1 MSSNDSD
8 GLVLVV
14 DDQPSNLG
22 LVKTALSRD
31 GFEVETAGDATTALR
46 WLAERT
52 PDLILLDVMMPE
64 MNGFELCSQIKK
76 NAASQDIPV
85 IFLSGDDHQG
95 SIRTGFKVG
104 GVDYVTKPFNKEEL
118 LARVRT
124 HVELR
129 RAHQRHAAQLI
140 ERNQVLKLI
149 ANEWHKPLQRIVLTT
164 AKMKSLCG
172 NLDEDTAALLANEA
186 TSAERMLA
194 SIEAFLQLRAV
205 DGDEHAGDE
214 VRDEVF
220 TSDDLSRMMGRW
232 YATAKRKPLEI
243 VLRDTARG
251 TPLEGGYFMA
261 RQIVDAALQ
270 NAINYTPTNGRVK
283 VSISKEGNRVLM
295 TITDNGPGFP
305 ANYLN
310 QPFQPHMQ
318 HNGATVKDKK
328 VKATLGIGLAAA
340 KRAAD
345 RMGAHL
351 TIGNGADEGAVVKI
365 AFAVTKKVRSQ
376 SAQP

>member
-1 MSSNDSD
+1 MSSNESD

-14 DDQPSNLG
+14 DDQASNLG

-31 GFEVETAGDATTALR
+31 GFEVETATDAATALR
-46 WLAERT
+46 WLSERT

-64 MNGFELCSQIKK
+64 MNGFELCGRIKK
-76 NAASQDIPV
+76 NAATHDIPV

-95 SIRTGFKVG
+95 SIRNGFKVG

-129 RAHQRHAAQLI
+129 RAHQRHAAQLM

-164 AKMKSLCG
+164 SKMKMLCG
-172 NLDEDTAALLANEA
+172 KLDDVTASVLATEA

-205 DGDEHAGDE
+205 DGDENGDGE
-214 VRDEVF
+214 AREEAF

-243 VLRDTARG
+243 VLKDTARG
-251 TPLEGGYFMA
+251 VPLEGSSFMA

-270 NAINYTPTNGRVK
+270 NAINYTPMNGRVK
-283 VSISKEGNRVLM
+283 VSISRDGGRAVM
-295 TITDNGPGFP
+295 TVTDTGPGFP
-305 ANYLN
+305 ESYLEQTFHPYLN
-310 QPFQPHMQ
+310 R
-318 HNGATVKDKK
+318 GIATANEKK
-328 VKATLGIGLAAA
+328 AKPTLGIGLAAA

-345 RMGAHL
+345 RLGATL
-351 TIGNGADEGAVVKI
+351 SLDNGAEEGAVVKI
-365 AFAVTKKVRSQ
+365 GFAIAKKGRG
-376 SAQP
+376 